1 MKAETG
7 FVIAT
12 MLFLLVFF
20 AAEASGQVIGGR
32 GGGWGMEGSYGRMY
46 DPATVE
52 TISGEVVDVGQVIP
66 RKGMSRGFHLG
77 LRGVDGKMISVHLG
91 PAWFIENQEIIIE
104 PGDMVDVRG
113 SRIIFDGQPAIIA
126 QEVGMGEDVL
136 KLRDENGYPVWRG
149 WRRR

>member
-7 FVIAT
+7 FIIAT
-12 MLFLLVFF
+12 MFALLVFSV
-20 AAEASGQVIGGR
+20 AESSGQRMGR
-32 GGGWGMEGSYGRMY
+32 GGGWGMGGSYGRMY

-52 TISGEVVDVGQVIP
+52 TISGEVVEVGQVIP
-66 RKGMSRGFHLG
+66 RKGMSPGVHLG

-91 PAWFIENQEIIIE
+91 PAWFIENQEIVIE
-104 PGDMVDVRG
+104 PGDKVEVKG

-136 KLRDENGYPVWRG
+136 KLRDGNGYPVWRG